1 MQKVDVFIQTTAKGP
16 AIKKHTE
23 YMYVL
28 KIVINGKEPSYYV
41 VDTCTNYTGELQV
54 YSWLEDKD
62 CEPEDGNDHMVNSTQ
77 YGWIPYRD
85 KVGVENR

>member
-28 KIVINGKEPSYYV
+28 KIVINGKEFIRNGKG
-41 VDTCTNYTGELQV
+41 T
-54 YSWLEDKD
+54 LENASMKTAK
-62 CEPEDGNDHMVNSTQ
+62 SA
-77 YGWIPYRD
+77 
-85 KVGVENR
+85 